1 MRGHLGRERPT
12 GHRTVGAVGHDSGVI
27 EDVQKLWDD
36 QAATFD
42 EEADHGLRDPAVRAA
57 WEALLL
63 PLMPTAPATVADL
76 GCGTGSLALLLA
88 GAGHDVQ
95 GVDLSPRMID
105 VARQKAATTRVS
117 VRLEQGDAAVPAYE
131 PATCDVVLARHVLW
145 ALPDPV
151 AAVARWVRL
160 LRPEGL
166 LLLIEGRWST
176 GGGISSADCQAL
188 VLEQRQEARVKQLDD
203 PALWGRHIVDE
214 RYLVLSR
221 R

>member
-1 MRGHLGRERPT
+1 
-12 GHRTVGAVGHDSGVI
+12 VI
-27 EDVQKLWDD
+27 EDVRKLWDD

-57 WEALLL
+57 WAALLL

-76 GCGTGSLALLLA
+76 GCGTGSLALLMA
-88 GAGHDVQ
+88 EAGHHVQ
-95 GVDLSPRMID
+95 GVDVSPRMID
-105 VARQKAATTRVS
+105 VARQKAATAAVS
-117 VRLEQGDAAVPAYE
+117 VRLDQGDAAIPVYE

-151 AAVARWVRL
+151 AVLARWVRL
-160 LRPEGL
+160 LRPEGVL
-166 LLLIEGRWST
+166 ILIEGRWST

-188 VLEQRQEARVKQLDD
+188 VLKQRQEASVQLLDD
-203 PALWGRHIVDE
+203 PALWGRHIADQ
-214 RYLVLSR
+214 RYLILSR